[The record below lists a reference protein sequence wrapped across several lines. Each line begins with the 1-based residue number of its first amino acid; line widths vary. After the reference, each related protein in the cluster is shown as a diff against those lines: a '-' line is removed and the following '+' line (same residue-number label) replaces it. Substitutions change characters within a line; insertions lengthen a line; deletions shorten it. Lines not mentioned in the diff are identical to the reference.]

1 MKNILV
7 ILLLSVTTVVSG
19 QEFTTASAD
28 QLGIVDENLVG
39 VWETEEEGT
48 ILRMHLRSD
57 GIGIW
62 NADLYGDGSIYHIW
76 VSRYGVADGRLL
88 MGRATNFYNE
98 EPGGPWIK
106 EGFDEHLEDDE
117 AESVA
122 YEINDGTLMMGQPEQ
137 ESSVWTKSV
146 EQIIVPNSVS
156 LPDGYT
162 FVERHSWGAVKAE
175 HTR

>member
-1 MKNILV
+1 MKNLLV
-7 ILLLSVTTVVSG
+7 ILLLSVTTAVSG
-19 QEFTTASAD
+19 QEFVTVPAD

-48 ILRMHLRSD
+48 ILRMHLRPD

-122 YEINDGTLMMGQPEQ
+122 YEINDGTLIMSPPGE
-137 ESSVWTKSV
+137 ESIIWTKSA
-146 EQIIVPNSVS
+146 EHIIVPNTVTLS
-156 LPDGYT
+156 DGYT
-162 FVERHSWGAVKAE
+162 SVDWHSWGAVKAAY
-175 HTR
+175 TR